1 MDRLKPL
8 NDRKCTIDGCENRG
22 NIRHGFCN
30 LHYRRWRRHGD
41 PLGGGPMQDR
51 EKWVSPVT
59 EKPERQCSVAGCTRT
74 LLAQGLCSAH
84 YGRWQRWGDPLGGGP
99 DRKPASEQGRE
110 KCFTEG
116 CGKHAT
122 TKGFC
127 CGHYARLMKGGDT
140 TTPLTRQNI
149 SKPYSMRMSSGYI
162 VHKDRDNELAGS
174 KNGYVLEHRE
184 VMSKKLGRLV
194 RKDELVH
201 HINGKRDDNRPE
213 NLELFYKGHPP
224 GQRPEDL
231 VAWAYEI
238 IALYAEEIKPKL
250 KLVVSQ

>member
-1 MDRLKPL
+1 MERLKPL

-22 NIRHGFCN
+22 GIRHGFCN
-30 LHYRRWRRHGD
+30 KHYRRWQRHGDPLAGGPDQDRKGWTALVAESPDRQCSVDGCIRPLIAQGLCAAHYGRWAKYGD
-41 PLGGGPMQDR
+41 PLGGGPFRKPIAEQ
-51 EKWVSPVT
+51 VT
-59 EKPERQCSVAGCTRT
+59 RVCSTQGCNHNAVTK
-74 LLAQGLCSAH
+74 GLCAGH
-84 YGRWQRWGDPLGGGP
+84 YHRLLTGGDP
-99 DRKPASEQGRE
+99 
-110 KCFTEG
+110 
-116 CGKHAT
+116 
-122 TKGFC
+122 
-127 CGHYARLMKGGDT
+127 

-149 SKPYSMRMSSGYI
+149 NKPYSARTNNGYVMR
-162 VHKDRDNELAGS
+162 KDRDNELAGS

-184 VMSKKLGRLV
+184 VMSKKLGRPV

-213 NLELFYKGHPP
+213 NLELFFKGHPP

-238 IALYAEEIKPKL
+238 IALYADEIKPKL